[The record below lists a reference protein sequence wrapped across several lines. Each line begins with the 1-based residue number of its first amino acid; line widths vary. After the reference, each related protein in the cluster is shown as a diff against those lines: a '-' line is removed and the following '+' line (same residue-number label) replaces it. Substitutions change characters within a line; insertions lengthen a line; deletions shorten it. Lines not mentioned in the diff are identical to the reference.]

1 MPLLAYIGLQG
12 NGKTYEV
19 VTVLILEALMAGR
32 RVVSNIAGLNYDLM
46 FSIAVER
53 GTPPDK
59 VGELV
64 NLDHHFIM
72 KPDFWIT
79 DHYLEQHGDDVYK
92 TTTII
97 HPGDLVALDEIW
109 RFWDGFAPK
118 DSEGNKR
125 PPSVLNFLRMHRHMT
140 NDKTG
145 LCCEIAIITQDL
157 GDIHRSFKNV
167 IDQTFVMTKHTALGS
182 TKRYRVDIYQRYNTR
197 RKPINSLQKSYDP
210 KLFELY
216 SSHSQA
222 KEGAATPKEQ
232 RIDTRGNL
240 LSGKRFVLFIPL
252 FLIGMIFSIYK
263 LNQFFHPET
272 KHADQTQPV
281 GIPAPGETAV
291 AANVLPQAVVPEP
304 KTTWRILGYYQLGN
318 DLTLVM
324 RNDQGITRYV
334 VSPSNIR
341 LAGLDIG
348 AILDNDA
355 YSNWTGST
363 LNTQPGKP

>member
-53 GTPPDK
+53 GIPPDK

-64 NLDHHFIM
+64 TVPHEDVL
-72 KPDFWIT
+72 KPTFWRT
-79 DHYLEQHGDDVYK
+79 DSDAQLGIE
-92 TTTII
+92 TTIQ
-97 HPGDLVALDEIW
+97 PGDLVALDEIW

-167 IDQTFVMTKHTALGS
+167 IDQTFLMTKHTALGS
-182 TKRYRVDIYQRYNTR
+182 TKRYRVDIYQRYNIR

-240 LSGKRFVLFIPL
+240 LSSKRFMLFIPL
-252 FLIGMIFSIYK
+252 SVIAMIFAIYK
-263 LNQFFHPET
+263 LNQFFHPEVKT
-272 KHADQTQPV
+272 NEPIPIAATGAPAIQNGAQAPANDLPPASPQP
-281 GIPAPGETAV
+281 
-291 AANVLPQAVVPEP
+291 L
-304 KTTWRILGYYQLGN
+304 TTWRIVGYYQKGQT
-318 DLTLVM
+318 LTLVM
-324 RNDQGITRYV
+324 RNDAGSTRYV
-334 VSPSNIR
+334 VDPPNIR

-348 AILDNDA
+348 AVLGTEV
-355 YSNWTGST
+355 YSNWTGAEQQKGA
-363 LNTQPGKP
+363 LP

>member
-53 GTPPDK
+53 GIEPDK

-64 NLDHHFIM
+64 TVPHEDVL
-72 KPDFWIT
+72 KPTFWRT
-79 DHYLEQHGDDVYK
+79 DNDAQLGIE
-92 TTTII
+92 TTIQ
-97 HPGDLVALDEIW
+97 PGDLVALDEIW

-167 IDQTFVMTKHTALGS
+167 IDQTCVMTKPTALGS
-182 TKRYRVDIYQRYNTR
+182 TKRYRVDIYQRYNIR

-232 RIDTRGNL
+232 RIDNRGNL
-240 LSGKRFVLFIPL
+240 LAGKRFVLFIPL
-252 FLIGMIFSIYK
+252 FLIAMIFSIYK
-263 LNQFFHPET
+263 LNQFFHPEPKKNEPLAT
-272 KHADQTQPV
+272 AATSDKANTHDPETTVNAPKAEVPQPV
-281 GIPAPGETAV
+281 SS
-291 AANVLPQAVVPEP
+291 
-304 KTTWRILGYYQLGN
+304 WRIVGYYQKGPT
-318 DLTLVM
+318 LTLVL
-324 RNDQGITRYV
+324 RNEGGTTRYV
-334 VSPSNIR
+334 VDPPNIR

-348 AILDNDA
+348 AVLDNDA
-355 YSNWTGST
+355 FTNWSGPAI
-363 LNTQPGKP
+363 NTQQHKP